1 MKTKMNLP
9 NKLTLIRIALIPVFV
24 ILMYLPF
31 RQDILKWVALSVY
44 LIACLTDMADGMIA
58 RKYNLITNFGKF
70 MDPLADKLLV
80 TAAMICL
87 VDLKRLPVWAVILI
101 VAREFIISGV
111 RLVAADNGIVI
122 AASFWGKLKTV
133 AQMAMTILMIANIE
147 KLQKITTAVMW
158 VAIVLT
164 VLSLVDYLYKNRA
177 VLLESSPHIEERQK
191 LYESLLE
198 KKETITTAE
207 SCTGGML
214 GEELTKQAGISEVYL
229 GGFITYT
236 NRQKEEM
243 LSVPADMLETEGAIS
258 RNVAEAMAKGA
269 GEKTGADLS
278 LSITGNAGP
287 KAQEKKQLGLV
298 YIACCY
304 HGETTSE
311 EYHFK
316 GAREAVRAQ
325 AVEKAL
331 LLANRVIGERS
342 IEET

>member
-1 MKTKMNLP
+1 MLRKMNLP
-9 NKLTLIRIALIPVFV
+9 NKLTLVRIALITVFV
-24 ILMYLPF
+24 ILMYLPY
-31 RQDILKWVALSVY
+31 RQDIMKWLALAVY

-58 RKYNLITNFGKF
+58 RKFHLITNFGKF

-87 VDLKRLPVWAVILI
+87 VDLKRLPVWAVIII

-133 AQMAMTILMIANIE
+133 AQMAMTILMIANLE
-147 KLQKITTAVMW
+147 RLQKVTTIIMWIAV
-158 VAIVLT
+158 ILT
-164 VLSLVDYLYKNRA
+164 VLSLVDYLYKNKA
-177 VLLESSPHIEERQK
+177 VLLEGSPHKSEREK
-191 LYESLLE
+191 LYETLLAR
-198 KKETITTAE
+198 KETMTTAE

-214 GEELTKQAGISEVYL
+214 GEELTKQSGISEVYT

-243 LSVPADMLETEGAIS
+243 LSVPAEMLATEGAIS

-269 GEKTGADLS
+269 AERTGADLS
-278 LSITGNAGP
+278 LSVTGNAGP
-287 KAQEKKQLGLV
+287 KAQEKKKLGLV
-298 YIACCY
+298 YIGCTY
-304 HGETTSE
+304 HGETVSE
-311 EYHFK
+311 EHHLK

-331 LLANRVIGERS
+331 LLANRMVMR
-342 IEET
+342 EENTQA